1 MKFLSIACLALAIG
15 SPALADTITI
25 NALNNSTTATVS
37 FNDGSGPSSIST
49 LLSQFNVTLSGAGG
63 PVTFNTFSI
72 DLSHTVVSGQTYTVS
87 PRGDLAS
94 AFVNGARMAFIFTQ
108 FGQQNLTG
116 DPVQAAAVQISLW
129 DLSLNNHAPTTF
141 TLDADGSYSS
151 GDENVF
157 AVLFGANPNASQIA
171 ALTNQ
176 YLQSSIGA
184 VTSGAWLRSE
194 PRAEHAATR
203 PRAGVSDSDRDGPAV
218 RCGPAPLGLPGA
230 EQARSGPLR
239 VDRLKEP

>member
-184 VTSGAWLRSE
+184 VTSGAWLDASPAGTDPNRGQSMLQPVPEPASAILIVTGLLFVAGRRRSAY
-194 PRAEHAATR
+194 R
-203 PRAGVSDSDRDGPAV
+203 V
-218 RCGPAPLGLPGA
+218 RSKRG
-230 EQARSGPLR
+230 R
-239 VDRLKEP
+239 VH